1 MKNLK
6 LINPIYIIITLAA
19 ALVISLYFN
28 LKPVNKEV
36 VIVEVPPIQGE
47 FKRDSISLSLPL
59 PKPSTEPNTIIFS
72 TIHDTIVVYDTITT
86 YDMVDLKLFKNF
98 QELVKSSSLN
108 DSLER
113 VRELLNHQLDALK
126 IREYNEVYE
135 NEFVIAEVN
144 STVTGKLRDQSLKFT
159 TKPFTIEKE
168 VKSKNTNVYLGGGV
182 EYDYLTRE
190 PSLMGNIGITNK
202 KNLINLGVTTD
213 KKIIVNYNRT
223 IF

>member
-6 LINPIYIIITLAA
+6 LINPIYIIITLSA

-36 VIVEVPPIQGE
+36 VIVEVPSIQGE

-59 PKPSTEPNTIIFS
+59 PKPSTEPNTIIIP

-86 YDMVDLKLFKNF
+86 YDMVDLTMFKGF
-98 QELVKSSSLN
+98 KELVELRYSN

-113 VRELLNHQLDALK
+113 IKELLNHQIDAIK

-144 STVTGKLRDQSLKFT
+144 STVMGKLRDQSLKFT

-168 VKSKNTNVYLGGGV
+168 VKSKNTNVYIGGGV

-190 PSLMGNIGITNK
+190 PSLMGNIGISNK
-202 KNLINLGVTTD
+202 KSLINLGITTD